1 MESNAWLVILSVGV
15 FILVLGVVAAIGFL
29 IYAIM
34 EIRRLVVTVNE
45 FVKTTEERLSP
56 VLLETE
62 LSLRS
67 VRKITDDVGV
77 VTENARDLS
86 DAMKD
91 VSLNVRALSA
101 VVGSVGEGVSLRTA
115 GVKAGVRTALG
126 VLLNQMRER
135 RSDYER

>member
-1 MESNAWLVILSVGV
+1 MESNAWLIILSVGV
-15 FILVLGVVAAIGFL
+15 FILVLGVVAALGFL

-34 EIRRLVVTVNE
+34 EIRRLAVTVNE

-67 VRKITDDVGV
+67 MRRITDDVGA
-77 VTENARDLS
+77 VTENVRDLS
-86 DAMKD
+86 EAMRE
-91 VSLNVRALSA
+91 VSLNVRALGA
-101 VVGSVGEGVSLRTA
+101 VVGNVGEGLSLRTA

-126 VLLNQMRER
+126 VLINQMRER